1 MSNDRPTRVTQ
12 TSSFV
17 QRKRLIVTEV
27 EKRAIRI
34 RDWSLFQSVD
44 DNGNKLNSFFQ
55 GRILHIGLLDGPK
68 RGEKKVV
75 WECDYTATDINKLGA
90 VCLWYQLEKNK
101 NGQLTGHLHE
111 VAVKVHGFHPLS
123 SYIVSVPPPGFFSQL
138 QQLIDSF
145 SVKLATYITS
155 Q

>member
-44 DNGNKLNSFFQ
+44 DNGNKLNSFF
-55 GRILHIGLLDGPK
+55 
-68 RGEKKVV
+68 
-75 WECDYTATDINKLGA
+75 
-90 VCLWYQLEKNK
+90 
-101 NGQLTGHLHE
+101 
-111 VAVKVHGFHPLS
+111 
-123 SYIVSVPPPGFFSQL
+123 
-138 QQLIDSF
+138 
-145 SVKLATYITS
+145 
-155 Q
+155 